1 MADGDPAFWRVIHSA
16 AITDVKDPRDYE
28 FVGTVMADEVTA
40 ALPPAAGTTLC
51 GGVPVSFSA
60 EERVSGRFSADDATR
75 SPERRATLT
84 DSRQESA
91 SHRSAW
97 RAERQ

>member
-60 EERVSGRFSADDATR
+60 EERVSGRFSADSATFTGEESDAYR
-75 SPERRATLT
+75 L
-84 DSRQESA
+84 A
-91 SHRSAW
+91 SGVITYRSAW